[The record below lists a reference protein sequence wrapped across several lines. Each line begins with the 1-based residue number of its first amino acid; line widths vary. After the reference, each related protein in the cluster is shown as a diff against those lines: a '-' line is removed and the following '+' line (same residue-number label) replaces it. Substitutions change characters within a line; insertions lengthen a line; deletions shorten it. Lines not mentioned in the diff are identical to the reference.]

1 MAEEVKNTDPP
12 DHWSDLTA
20 EQRAE
25 LVEMANGRILSKK
38 VRAWVRAKGETFKWV
53 VTILAAIAAFK
64 TMTSDELAEW
74 VNAWLER

>member
-1 MAEEVKNTDPP
+1 MAEEAKIDPP
-12 DHWSDLTA
+12 DHWSDLSE
-20 EQRAE
+20 EQRLE

-53 VTILAAIAAFK
+53 VTILATIAAFK
-64 TMTSDELAEW
+64 TMTSDALAEW